1 MPRKR
6 TTIAGLVAALVGS
19 LLLEAVP
26 AGSVPPGPEG
36 RIAFT
41 SGRTDAGTGL
51 FEIWTMNASGGTP
64 VNVTRSP
71 ETVDID
77 PSWSPDGLR
86 IVYASKGPSEE
97 NYDLFIRRPDG
108 SGNARRLTR
117 QSPSDRQPAWSPLGD
132 IAFTRTI
139 RSEHT
144 TRIYIVS
151 EDGSGVS
158 ELSSA
163 PPETYDASPAWS
175 PSGDQLVFSSNRTGG
190 FPEIWR
196 MDSSGGGQ
204 TQLTVNACIDENP
217 SWKPDGSEIVFE
229 RLCPGGTSD
238 IFRRDLTTGVETAV
252 TTTPDHDHQPVWSPT
267 GSKIVFS
274 RFPLGGGEKDLFAVN
289 PDGTGALP
297 LGAAS
302 GADLAPDWGTNSS
315 TGTGTG
321 VVATAPGQLR
331 AGSDERTEHR
341 AISAPKKK
349 KKKKR
354 RKRKERVAEGVV
366 FRRFRKAQSDVY
378 VLTVDVAGAPTLD
391 VALSNDMLSG
401 HEWTTSMAKRH
412 GAVAAVNGDFG
423 LPSGRPSQTFAE
435 DGDLKQVTFA
445 TAENFALSV
454 NEKVAFFERPREA
467 VTVTEQDTWVA
478 DRWNFGTPDHGEI
491 SVHTPAGAG
500 LEPPPPNACAARLVP
515 IGGPAWAPGK
525 SGVQRTYQV
534 QTTACSSFPMTLD
547 SGIVLAAQPGSDGA
561 VLLSSLSAGETVT
574 VEWTLGWPEVLDTV
588 GGHPMLVRDGTVVAG
603 PCPGSFCGK
612 NPRTAIGLTG
622 GGRILLV
629 VVDGRRKGS
638 QGVTL
643 AQMAQIM
650 RGLGARFALN
660 LDGGGSS
667 TMVVKGKVRNVP
679 SDGKQ
684 RRVSSAVLVRIGPD
698 PGEAIAARAAGGSTG
713 PTGTSLGPADL
724 NRTAGRRAL
733 LDPGSTGGFLE
744 ALAEGS
750 FGRPV
755 RLPPALRRDLE
766 RFRESRG

>member
-6 TTIAGLVAALVGS
+6 TVTIIAALVGS

-26 AGSVPPGPEG
+26 AGSVPPGAEG

-41 SGRTDAGTGL
+41 SGRTDAGVGL
-51 FEIWTMNASGGTP
+51 FEIWTVNASGGSP
-64 VNVTRSP
+64 VNVSRSP
-71 ETVDID
+71 ETVDVD

-86 IVYASKGPSEE
+86 IAYASKGTTEE
-97 NYDLFIRRPDG
+97 HYDLFIRRPDG
-108 SGNARRLTR
+108 SGTARRLTR

-139 RSEHT
+139 RSQHT
-144 TRIYIVS
+144 TRIYSVG
-151 EDGSGVS
+151 EDGSGVT

-175 PSGDQLVFSSNRTGG
+175 PSGDQLVFVSNRTGG

-196 MDSSGGGQ
+196 MDSGGRGQ
-204 TQLTVNACIDENP
+204 TQLTLNACIDENP

-238 IFRRDLTTGVETAV
+238 IFRRDMTTGVETAV
-252 TTTPDHDHQPVWSPT
+252 TTTADHDHQPVWSPT
-267 GSKIVFS
+267 GSRIVFT
-274 RFPLGGGEKDLFAVN
+274 RFPLGGGDKDLFTVA
-289 PDGTGALP
+289 PEGTGLLP
-297 LGAAS
+297 LGAAP
-302 GADLAPDWGTNSS
+302 GADLAPDWGTN
-315 TGTGTG
+315 TATGGTGG
-321 VVATAPGQLR
+321 VGPGPFAPTSERLRRTSGQR
-331 AGSDERTEHR
+331 AEYR
-341 AISAPKKK
+341 ASAAPRKKR
-349 KKKKR
+349 KKKR
-354 RKRKERVAEGVV
+354 PRKRKERVAEGVV
-366 FRRFRKAQSDVY
+366 FRRLRKARSDVY

-391 VALSNDMLSG
+391 VALSNDRLAG

-467 VTVTEQDTWVA
+467 VTISEHDTWLA
-478 DRWNFGTPDHGEI
+478 DRWNFGAPDPGEI
-491 SVHTPAGAG
+491 AVYTPAGAG
-500 LEPPPPNACAARLVP
+500 LENPPPNSCAARLLP
-515 IGGPAWAPGK
+515 TGGTTWAPGM

-534 QTTACSSFPMTLD
+534 QTTACSSLPMALD
-547 SGIVLAAQPGSDGA
+547 SGIVLAAQPGGDGA

-574 VEWTLGWPEVLDTV
+574 VGWSLDWPEVLDTV
-588 GGHPMLVRDGTVVAG
+588 GGHPMLVRDGAVVAK

-643 AQMAQIM
+643 AKMGQIM

-667 TMVVKGKVRNVP
+667 TMVVKGKIRNVP
-679 SDGKQ
+679 SEGKQ
-684 RRVSSAVLVRIGPD
+684 RRVSSAVLVLVGPD
-698 PGEAIAARAAGGSTG
+698 RGEAVAARAAD
-713 PTGTSLGPADL
+713 TSPAPAGVS
-724 NRTAGRRAL
+724 RAAGRRAL

-744 ALAEGS
+744 ALAEGT
-750 FGRPV
+750 FGPPV
-755 RLPPALRRDLE
+755 RLPPDLRRGLE
-766 RFRESRG
+766 RFRASRG